1 MLTENLKPSKMRM
14 GELKCHFNFKKG
26 RCKMDSKQMRKVWI
40 ASLVGSSIE
49 WFDYFLYGTV
59 AALVFNQLFFV
70 TEDPSVGL
78 ILAYAS
84 FALSFFIRPFGGII
98 FSHIGDRIGRKKTLV
113 VTLTLMGVATF
124 GMGLLPTYQAIG
136 IWAPILLIT
145 LRLVQ
150 GLGIGGEWGGA
161 LLLAVEYAPKEK
173 RGLYGAIP
181 QMGVTIGMVMGTVA
195 LSIMTLLPE
204 GAFMTWGWRVPFIL
218 SALLVIFGLWI
229 RKGIDETPSFKKVQ
243 KTGEIPKLP
252 LVDTLKYHWREV
264 LIAIGAKVVE
274 TAPFYIFGTFVV
286 SYATTELGFSRT
298 TTLNTVM
305 VATIITTIL
314 IPIMG
319 SLSDKVGRKKVYV
332 AGTVGMLLFAF
343 PYFWMLQQQSVV
355 LLVVATVIGLGII
368 WAPITAVLGT
378 MFSEIFNAKVR
389 YTGVTLGYQIGAAL
403 AGGTAPL
410 VAASLMLKFNGSY
423 VPVAIYI
430 IFTAV
435 ISLVAIWA
443 VKDRSQENLDDESQ
457 TETVNKKV
465 QINKGLS
472 EV

>member
-1 MLTENLKPSKMRM
+1 
-14 GELKCHFNFKKG
+14 
-26 RCKMDSKQMRKVWI
+26 MDSKQMRKVWI

-70 TEDPSVGL
+70 TEDPTVGL
-78 ILAYAS
+78 LLAYAS
-84 FALSFFIRPFGGII
+84 FALAFFIRPFGGVI
-98 FSHIGDRIGRKKTLV
+98 FAHIGDRIGRKKTLV
-113 VTLTLMGVATF
+113 ITLSLMGVATF

-136 IWAPILLIT
+136 VWAPILLIT

-181 QMGVTIGMVMGTVA
+181 QMGVTIGMVLGTIA
-195 LSIMTLLPE
+195 LSLMTLLPE
-204 GAFMTWGWRVPFIL
+204 GSFMTWGWRIPFIF

-229 RKGIDETPSFKKVQ
+229 RKGIEETPSFKKVQ
-243 KTGEIPKLP
+243 ESGDIPKLP
-252 LVDTLKYHWREV
+252 IVDTFKYHWREV

-286 SYATTELGFSRT
+286 SYATTNLGFSRT
-298 TTLNTVM
+298 TTLNAVM
-305 VATIITTIL
+305 IGTIVTTIL

-319 SLSDKVGRKKVYV
+319 SLSDRIGRKKVYI
-332 AGTVGMLLFAF
+332 AGTVGMALFAF

-355 LLVVATVIGLGII
+355 LLVIATVIALGII

-378 MFSEIFNAKVR
+378 MFSEIFDAKVR
-389 YTGVTLGYQIGAAL
+389 YTGITLGYQIGAAV

-410 VAASLMLKFNGSY
+410 VATSLMLEFNNSY
-423 VPVAIYI
+423 IPVACYI
-430 IFTAV
+430 IFTALV
-435 ISLVAIWA
+435 SLVAIWA
-443 VKDRSQENLDDESQ
+443 VKDRSQQHLDDVNNDAGLKKPTNSRKAKELSQ
-457 TETVNKKV
+457 V
-465 QINKGLS
+465 
-472 EV
+472 

>member
-1 MLTENLKPSKMRM
+1 MSLQLLK
-14 GELKCHFNFKKG
+14 GKCAMDPKK
-26 RCKMDSKQMRKVWI
+26 MRKVWI

-59 AALVFNQLFFV
+59 AALVFNQIFFV

-113 VTLTLMGVATF
+113 VTLSLMGVATF

-173 RGLYGAIP
+173 RGLYGSIP

-204 GAFMTWGWRVPFIL
+204 ESFMTWGWRIPFLL

-243 KTGEIPKLP
+243 ETGDIPKLP
-252 LVDTLKYHWREV
+252 IVDTLRYHWREV

-319 SLSDKVGRKKVYV
+319 SLSDRIGRKKVYV
-332 AGTVGMLLFAF
+332 AGTIGMLLFAF

-410 VAASLMLKFNGSY
+410 VAASLMLQFNGSY
-423 VPVAIYI
+423 VPVAVYI
-430 IFTAV
+430 MFTAV
-435 ISLVAIWA
+435 ISLIAIWA
-443 VKDRSQENLDDESQ
+443 VKDRSQENLDEESPLIKPGSKSIK
-457 TETVNKKV
+457 VKKE
-465 QINKGLS
+465 LS
-472 EV
+472 KV